1 MQNRPAV
8 RTVKLSDDVAPR
20 GQSQA
25 ALLAIDGLPVVPC
38 GH

>member
-25 ALLAIDGLPVVPC
+25 VLLAVDELPMVPC